1 MQKYSIHSLL
11 AKIFAQREYN
21 EQDVQGHTSKRLIYH
36 DFSLFL
42 DADLVLDRIQ
52 EALENDEKIC
62 IYGDYDCDGILSTTI
77 LVQAFLELGKKVG
90 YHIPNRFEDGYGLNK
105 ERVQQMYEKGYSLL
119 ITVDN
124 GIKAYEAIDL
134 ANELGI
140 DVIVIDHH
148 DYDEL
153 PDACAIIHTKMSSD
167 YPFKEICGGFLAYK
181 LASSLLGKHDKYLFS
196 LAAITTISDMM
207 PLVDENKSLVS
218 RGLQFMNEE
227 KYFQLEL
234 LIGENQKYNTTTL
247 KRMRQFYLLIEKGAR
262 FGHQLSWSH
271 YVELLPLKDNNE
283 INYYIKMCEQR
294 NLDVRSLRSLIKSK
308 EYERLDEKTKN
319 KLITNEELK
328 LPDLIPD
335 PILIKTEI
343 NKEILTE
350 YALKQAIL
358 GNLDNFL
365 KQLGDGFSYIGSEYK
380 IKIGNNYNYIGLL
393 LYNVKFKCYV
403 VVELK
408 VTELKKEHIGQVEVY
423 MNYIDKNVK
432 ALSDDKTIGII
443 ICARNNKYIIE
454 YSSDERIFARE
465 FKLII

>member
-1 MQKYSIHSLL
+1 MNYYDDIKEKLLKNEIYAKVKDYSKERNKVLTYLEVGKLLSEAGKEYGNDIIGKYAEKLT
-11 AKIFAQREYN
+11 N
-21 EQDVQGHTSKRLIYH
+21 EV
-36 DFSLFL
+36 
-42 DADLVLDRIQ
+42 
-52 EALENDEKIC
+52 
-62 IYGDYDCDGILSTTI
+62 
-77 LVQAFLELGKKVG
+77 GKK
-90 YHIPNRFEDGYGLNK
+90 YNR
-105 ERVQQMYEKGYSLL
+105 R
-119 ITVDN
+119 T
-124 GIKAYEAIDL
+124 
-134 ANELGI
+134 
-140 DVIVIDHH
+140 
-148 DYDEL
+148 
-153 PDACAIIHTKMSSD
+153 
-167 YPFKEICGGFLAYK
+167 
-181 LASSLLGKHDKYLFS
+181 LF
-196 LAAITTISDMM
+196 
-207 PLVDENKSLVS
+207 
-218 RGLQFMNEE
+218 
-227 KYFQLEL
+227 
-234 LIGENQKYNTTTL
+234 
-247 KRMRQFYLLIEKGAR
+247 RMKQFYNLFGEQNIEQKVSTMSTLLT
-262 FGHQLSWSH
+262 WSH
-271 YVELLPLKDNNE
+271 YSELLPLNDINK
-283 INYYIKMCEQR
+283 INYYIKICKQR

-308 EYERLDEKTKN
+308 EYERLDKETKN

-328 LPDLIPD
+328 LPDLVPD

-380 IKIGNNYNYIGLL
+380 IKIGNNYNYIDLL

-454 YSSDERIFARE
+454 YSSDERIFTRE